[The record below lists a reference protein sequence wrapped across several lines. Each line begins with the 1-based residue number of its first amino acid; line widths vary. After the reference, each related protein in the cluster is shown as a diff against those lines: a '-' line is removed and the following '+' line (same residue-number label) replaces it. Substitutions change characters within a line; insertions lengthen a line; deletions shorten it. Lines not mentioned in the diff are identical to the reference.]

1 MTELT
6 GKTVPLIAALGTRG
20 RAQAGRLAP
29 GRAGLPLPGRLD
41 AGDGEEFAAE
51 TARPCVGQNI
61 AINGGC

>member
-1 MTELT
+1 MTELA
-6 GKTVPLIAALGTRG
+6 GKTVPLNADLGTRV
-20 RAQAGRLAP
+20 RAQPGRQAP

-41 AGDGEEFAAE
+41 AGGGEELAAE